1 MSTPEASMEISKP
14 DVTFLDGTKKRA
26 SAKDLQG
33 KFLALISPVTP
44 VKVYCCVLLI
54 AFLLAHVIGLSVAL
68 LVRKTELV
76 IKSSTYASCPRNWIG
91 FGHKCFYFSED
102 TRNWTFSQT
111 FCASLEAN
119 LAQFA
124 SMEELNFLKRYKGS
138 SDHWVGLNRESP
150 HHTWKWADNTEYNAS
165 FAIRG
170 SGRCAY
176 LNENGISSASIFTD
190 RKWICSKPCSYME
203 ECQITLNSF

>member
-138 SDHWVGLNRESP
+138 SDHWVGLNRDSR
-150 HHTWKWADNTEYNAS
+150 HHTWKWADNTEYDAL

-170 SGRCAY
+170 SGQCAY